1 MCATANSASQA
12 HCTVESSTPRAI
24 ARPAPTLTHTS
35 PPWSSHTHPVT
46 HHPTGAQLTALRF
59 DPGGLQLAAGTS
71 SGLVGLWDLRA
82 RRPLLVKDHMY
93 GDAIRD
99 IKFHSGGVSGGA
111 ELGREGAGVSAG
123 GGACAVTALC
133 VCL

>member
-1 MCATANSASQA
+1 MLPLPYPICPHTLSL
-12 HCTVESSTPRAI
+12 TTP
-24 ARPAPTLTHTS
+24 H
-35 PPWSSHTHPVT
+35 
-46 HHPTGAQLTALRF
+46 TGAQLTALRF

-71 SGLVGLWDLRA
+71 SGLVGLWDLRS

-111 ELGREGAGVSAG
+111 GFVVQNARGEGAGGLLVQ
-123 GGACAVTALC
+123 
-133 VCL
+133 